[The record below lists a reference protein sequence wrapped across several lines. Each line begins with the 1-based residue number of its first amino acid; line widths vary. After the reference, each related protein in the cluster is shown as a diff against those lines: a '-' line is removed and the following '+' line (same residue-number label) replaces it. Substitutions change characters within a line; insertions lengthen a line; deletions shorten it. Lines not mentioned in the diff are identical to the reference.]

1 MCHKSLCCE
10 LIIVPEY
17 GVNAQVNLIVDTTNT
32 DDVEASIDEFESS
45 IENEW
50 DIESQSVLITSS
62 PTFAPSTAPSSKPTT
77 LQPSAQ
83 PSITGLVITIDVT
96 SNIGSQI

>member
-1 MCHKSLCCE
+1 MCHKSLCVDE
-10 LIIVPEY
+10 VIIVPEY

-32 DDVEASIDEFESS
+32 HDVEASIDEFESS

-50 DIESQSVLITSS
+50 DIESQSLFITSS
-62 PTFAPSTAPSSKPTT
+62 PTFAPSTAPSLTPIT

-96 SNIGSQI
+96 SNV